1 MMPAYNA
8 SSYPLILISDSGI
21 YMREDALMDMVSCS
35 LESDNIAMVTQTPYC
50 LDRTGFG
57 ANVEQVNKKSIL

>member
-1 MMPAYNA
+1 MPAYNA

-21 YMREDALMDMVSCS
+21 YMREDALMDMVSCC
-35 LESDNIAMVTQTPYC
+35 LERSDIAMVTQTPYC

-57 ANVEQVNKKSIL
+57 ANVEQVGWKFIQI